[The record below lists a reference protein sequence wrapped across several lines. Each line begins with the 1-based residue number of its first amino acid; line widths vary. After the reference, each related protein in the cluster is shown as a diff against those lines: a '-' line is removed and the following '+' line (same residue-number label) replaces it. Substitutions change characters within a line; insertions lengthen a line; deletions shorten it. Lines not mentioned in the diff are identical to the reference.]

1 MTTQVIFNIDKK
13 LKVKAQKKAKAD
25 GLSFSDILQM
35 STRAYV
41 EGKLEPRMIHPEP
54 EKFNAKTR
62 REIEKAL
69 KDIKAGKNLSGPFYS
84 AKEMDDYL
92 DTL

>member
-1 MTTQVIFNIDKK
+1 MTTQVIFNLDKK
-13 LKVKAQKKAKAD
+13 LKEKAQKKAKAD

-41 EGKLEPRMIHPEP
+41 QGKFEPQMVQTE

-62 REIEKAL
+62 RILDSRL
-69 KDIKAGKNLSGPFYS
+69 KDLKEGKNLVGPFKTV
-84 AKEMDDYL
+84 KEMDNYL
-92 DTL
+92 DSL

>member
-1 MTTQVIFNIDKK
+1 MITQVIFKIDKA
-13 LKVKAQKKAKAD
+13 LKAKAQKKAKLD

-41 EGKLEPRMIHPEP
+41 EGKLQPQMVQKE

-62 REIEKAL
+62 RIL
-69 KDIKAGKNLSGPFYS
+69 DRRLGDIKEGKNLVGPF
-84 AKEMDDYL
+84 KNVEEMKKYL
-92 DTL
+92 ME

>member
-13 LKVKAQKKAKAD
+13 LKERAQKKAKRD

-41 EGKLEPRMIHPEP
+41 EGKLEPRMVQRE

-62 REIEKAL
+62 KEIEAAI
-69 KDIKAGKNLSGPFYS
+69 KDIKLGKNLSPVFTS

-92 DTL
+92 DSL

>member
-1 MTTQVIFNIDKK
+1 MTTQVIFKIDKA
-13 LKVKAQKKAKAD
+13 LKAKAQKKAKLD

-41 EGKLEPRMIHPEP
+41 EGKLRPQMVQKE

-62 REIEKAL
+62 KEIEQAL
-69 KDIKAGKNLSGPFYS
+69 KDIKAGKNLSPTFS
-84 AKEMDDYL
+84 SIKEMDNYL
-92 DTL
+92 DSL

>member
-13 LKVKAQKKAKAD
+13 LKEKAQKKAKLD

-41 EGKLEPRMIHPEP
+41 EGKLEPRMIQPEP

-62 REIEKAL
+62 KEIEKAI
-69 KDIKAGKNLSGPFYS
+69 KDIKAGKNLAGPFYTS
-84 AKEMDDYL
+84 KEMDDYL
-92 DTL
+92 DSL

>member
-1 MTTQVIFNIDKK
+1 MTTQVLFKIDKK
-13 LKVKAQKKAKAD
+13 LKEKAQKKAKAD

-41 EGKLEPRMIHPEP
+41 EGKIIPGMIQPE

-62 REIEKAL
+62 KEIEKAL
-69 KDIKAGKNLSGPFYS
+69 KDIKEGKNLSPAFDN
-84 AKEMDDYL
+84 AKDAIAYL
-92 DTL
+92 RKLK